1 MANADCNTPNPAR
14 SPSISKRK
22 KAFRFVPSSD
32 IMLLKEALKH
42 RPWAAIHGETLA
54 AWTSVATGLKVALTS
69 CAADDKA
76 CLPSPLQY
84 APGGISPRRARLVES
99 VGFCRRLRGA

>member
-1 MANADCNTPNPAR
+1 APPNPAR

-84 APGGISPRRARLVES
+84 APG
-99 VGFCRRLRGA
+99 